1 MVATQGGGLVPCARQ
16 RGFTLLDVIVGIAL
30 FTSFVLATASAF
42 GSRAPNRHLAALALQ
57 AALAEAR
64 SLALTTA
71 DATDLAAPTG
81 ATVVVAPDP
90 LDRRGSVIRVY
101 RSRPIPSLAGGVTSA
116 LVPDVGF
123 PAQHVHAKFSL
134 AAGVAFGSPF
144 AILISSSGYASI
156 ADPYVYSPANVAT
169 IAVDPGCDDT
179 GVTISVSD
187 GAVPER
193 HPFGCRDG
201 SYDVSVF
208 Q

>member
-1 MVATQGGGLVPCARQ
+1 MVAQGDGLVPCARQ

-42 GSRAPNRHLAALALQ
+42 GMRAPNRHLAALALQ
-57 AALAEAR
+57 AALVEAR

-71 DATDLAAPTG
+71 DATDLATPTG

-90 LDRRGSVIRVY
+90 LDRRGSVIRVF
-101 RSRPIPSLAGGVTSA
+101 RSRPIPNLTGGNGESA
-116 LVPDVGF
+116 LVSDLGF
-123 PAQHVHAKFSL
+123 PAQHVHAKFPL
-134 AAGVAFGSPF
+134 TAGVAFGSPF

-156 ADPYVYSPANVAT
+156 ADPYVYSAANVAT
-169 IAVDPGCDDT
+169 IAVDPGCNDA
-179 GVTISVSD
+179 GVTIAVSD

-193 HPFGCRDG
+193 HPFGCRDA